1 MTGGNAYVTER
12 TVSRVQHV
20 NIKIFAGD
28 ADIDLTDAIPVFHR
42 WIQEDLCEEL
52 LIDVA
57 DYKHVPDGPGIMLIG
72 HQANYSLDQLE
83 GKLGLLY
90 NRKAN
95 LDGDSQ
101 AALRQAFVSALGA
114 SIRLEGEPPFAG
126 KLRFDAGN
134 VEVIVND
141 RLVAPNTDATWQAL
155 KPELERF
162 FARVYGDGGFSL
174 EHVGEPRDR
183 FRVSVRAK
191 NPITLSAALAAIQ
204 A

>member
-1 MTGGNAYVTER
+1 MTER

-20 NIKIFAGD
+20 NIKIFASE

-42 WIQEDLCEEL
+42 WIQDNVCEEL

-72 HQANYSLDQLE
+72 HQASYSLDQIE

-90 NRKAN
+90 NRKSAV
-95 LDGDSQ
+95 DGDTQ
-101 AALRQAFVSALGA
+101 AALRQAFVSALAA
-114 SIRLEGEPPFAG
+114 SIRLEGEPPFVG
-126 KLRFDAGN
+126 KLLFDAGN

-141 RLVAPNTDATWQAL
+141 RLIAPNTDATWQSL
-155 KPELERF
+155 KPEMERF
-162 FARVYGDGGFSL
+162 FAGVYGDGGFTL

-191 NPITLSAALAAIQ
+191 NPTTLSAALAAVQ
-204 A
+204 